1 MKRSVLSP
9 CYWLGVL
16 LLWELNLHCTA
27 FSGMSRF
34 LPGLAFTLAFGA
46 LLTALVNLPGWTGRV
61 FGWILPPLLALVYA
75 VQLVYYEIFGSLLS
89 LAFVSMGGE
98 AIAGFFSVMLNAIW
112 RRLPQLI
119 LILTPL
125 PVFYILRAKGIL
137 LRDGFPWKMLVCL
150 VLSAVMLFTGTV
162 LAMPYNGE
170 DPNEPG
176 ALFRNPAATID
187 RWAEHFGIL
196 TAEALD
202 LNRQG
207 KGVVPVFNG
216 EFNQAAAI
224 AYPEKWNM
232 LTEMDFGALNTMTD
246 DASLQALNAY
256 FSSLSPTKKNEYTGK
271 FEGYNL
277 IVICAE
283 AFSNYVIDPQLTPT
297 LYRMSREGIVFQN
310 FYNSFPNLT
319 TNGEYSLCMGL
330 MPDLSRMSFAV
341 STENYLPFA
350 FGNICAENGMT
361 SLAYHNNVGT
371 FYNRVNTHTNMGYD
385 FRAVDFGLDMEPG
398 TPASDLEMVA
408 ETMDDYLSGE
418 PFHAYYMTYSGH
430 ADYDFE
436 TNDMAI
442 KNQKQVENL
451 PYSDPVKAYIAC
463 QIELDRAL
471 SCLMLRLEEEGLAE
485 RTLVVL
491 TGDHMPYGL
500 PEDAYAELA
509 GKEAVKEPFWQ
520 YRNSFIC
527 WTGGLEEPIVVED
540 YCCTMD
546 ILPTV
551 LNLLGLPYDSRLLTG
566 RDILSDSEHMALLKD
581 GSFLTEDVVYDANAG
596 TFSWKTEEDAQ
607 RGEKLL
613 QYASDQFT
621 VSAAI
626 LATDYYDFAFR
637 SLDLSLGRENHETV
651 SSYADTAGTWY
662 EQAVE
667 LLTSYGALSG
677 GSTGAFNGMQPASR
691 ADFVAMVTRAKG
703 LVGSGGSHVFTDVE
717 EDIWYHDI
725 LAAAVEA
732 KLISRA
738 KKFRPTESITQTEA
752 QTILGRAD
760 EGDWVEQAVADVVR
774 KQKEEGYAGPKDSLS
789 RGAAAWLVATLMDA
803 EKLEPLTFKPEP
815 PPAPEPQYQPA
826 PEPEPEPEPEP
837 VEEDVRLTPPPDPLA
852 GG

>member
-1 MKRSVLSP
+1 MKRSVIAP

-16 LLWELNLHCTA
+16 LLWELNLHWTA
-27 FSGMSRF
+27 FSGLSRF
-34 LPGLAFTLAFGA
+34 LPGLAFTLAVGA

-61 FGWILPPLLALVYA
+61 FGWILPPVLALVYV
-75 VQLVYYEIFGSLLS
+75 VQLVYYEIFGSFLS

-98 AIAGFFSVMLNAIW
+98 AITGFYTVMLSAIW
-112 RRLPQLI
+112 RRLPQLV
-119 LILTPL
+119 LILAPL
-125 PVFYILRAKGIL
+125 PVFYILRAKGIFS
-137 LRDGFPWKMLVCL
+137 RDGFPWKILAGFA
-150 VLSAVMLFTGTV
+150 LSAVLLFTGTV
-162 LAMPYNGE
+162 LALPTKE
-170 DPNEPG
+170 DDPNRSG
-176 ALFRNPAATID
+176 NLFRNSAATID

-207 KGVVPVFNG
+207 KGVVPVFNA
-216 EFNQAAAI
+216 EFNEAAAV

-232 LTEMDFGALNTMTD
+232 LPEMDFETLNTMTD
-246 DASLQALNAY
+246 DPSLQALNDY
-256 FSSLSPTKKNEYTGK
+256 FASLAPTKKNAYTGM

-297 LYRMSREGIVFQN
+297 LYRMSREGIVFEN

-361 SLAYHNNVGT
+361 ALAYHNNVGT
-371 FYNRVNTHTNMGYD
+371 FYNRVNTHANMGYD

-398 TPASDLEMVA
+398 TPASDLEMIV
-408 ETMDDYLSGE
+408 ETMDDYLSAE

-451 PYSDPVKAYIAC
+451 SGSEAVKAYIAC
-463 QIELDRAL
+463 QMELDRAL
-471 SCLMLRLEEEGLAE
+471 SHLLSRLEEEGLAD

-500 PEDAYAELA
+500 PEEAYAELA
-509 GKEAVKEPFWQ
+509 GDEAVKEPFWQ
-520 YRNSFIC
+520 YKNSFIC

-546 ILPTV
+546 VLPTV
-551 LNLLGLPYDSRLLTG
+551 LNLLGLTYDSRLLTG
-566 RDILSDSEHMALLKD
+566 RDVLSDGVHMALLKD
-581 GSFLTEDVVYDANAG
+581 GSFLTADVVYDANIGA
-596 TFSWKTEEDAQ
+596 FSWIGEEDPEQ
-607 RGEKLL
+607 GGKLV
-613 QYASDQFT
+613 QYASDQFM

-626 LATDYYDFAFR
+626 LASDYYDFAFR
-637 SLDLSLGRENHETV
+637 SLDLSLGREDHETV

-667 LLTSYGALSG
+667 LLTTYGALSG
-677 GSTGAFNGMQPASR
+677 GSTGAFNGMQTATR

-703 LVGSGGSHVFTDVE
+703 LGGSDGSHVFSDVE
-717 EDIWYHDI
+717 EDVWYHDI
-725 LAAAVEA
+725 LSAAVEA

-738 KKFRPTESITQTEA
+738 KKFRPTDPITQKEA
-752 QTILGRAD
+752 QTILGRAC
-760 EGDWVEQAVADVVR
+760 EGEWIESAVADVVR
-774 KQKEEGYAGPKDSLS
+774 KQKEEGYGGPKDSLS
-789 RGAAAWLVATLMDA
+789 RGAAAWLVASLMDA
-803 EKLEPLTFKPEP
+803 DKLEPLTFAPEP

-826 PEPEPEPEPEP
+826 PAPEPEPEPE
-837 VEEDVRLTPPPDPLA
+837 EEEVRLTPPPDPLA